1 MESALMSTTE
11 AARLLGVDRRTVIK
25 WCEAGDLQAV
35 RIGEGGHWR
44 LIRSGVE
51 RIVREQPSTR
61 LYDPHPQNEF
71 QPSSTPDR
79 NGGAA

>member
-1 MESALMSTTE
+1 MSGTE

-25 WCEAGDLQAV
+25 WCESGDLQAV

-51 RIVREQPSTR
+51 RIIRDQPVRKDREHRPFDDFRAPS
-61 LYDPHPQNEF
+61 PIE
-71 QPSSTPDR
+71 

>member
-1 MESALMSTTE
+1 MSTTE
-11 AARLLGVDRRTVIK
+11 ASRLLGVDRRTVIK

-51 RIVREQPSTR
+51 RIIRDQPVMKDREHRPFDDFR
-61 LYDPHPQNEF
+61 
-71 QPSSTPDR
+71 PSSTPER
-79 NGGAA
+79 KGGEAA